1 MTKFLSVAS
10 QNYKMDVHPEYVMLG
25 NDVLLKCSFPSF
37 VADFVAVLS
46 WIDSEASE
54 YSLGTNHE
62 GNSARNRLHGIFS
75 NTGGTANM
83 PVWLYLLLFRIKPLN
98 NVESQ
103 HLVLWSRDQLFRF
116 SCQPGVPSFCSR
128 RVCCSLQ
135 RCDLQVQHP
144 EPCHSPRNCLGLG

>member
-1 MTKFLSVAS
+1 MLYMTMRFLSVAR

-62 GNSARNRLHGIFS
+62 GNSARIETVSLGPFPNI
-75 NTGGTANM
+75 
-83 PVWLYLLLFRIKPLN
+83 VPLRRH
-98 NVESQ
+98 SQ
-103 HLVLWSRDQLFRF
+103 FAIVALPPAL
-116 SCQPGVPSFCSR
+116 
-128 RVCCSLQ
+128 
-135 RCDLQVQHP
+135 
-144 EPCHSPRNCLGLG
+144 

>member
-1 MTKFLSVAS
+1 MLNMTKRFLSVAR

-62 GNSARNRLHGIFS
+62 GNSARNHRIGTFYRYLA
-75 NTGGTANM
+75 NTGGTANLQL
-83 PVWLYLLLFRIKPLN
+83 WLYLLLFRPKETACRL
-98 NVESQ
+98 E
-103 HLVLWSRDQLFRF
+103 
-116 SCQPGVPSFCSR
+116 
-128 RVCCSLQ
+128 
-135 RCDLQVQHP
+135 
-144 EPCHSPRNCLGLG
+144 

>member
-1 MTKFLSVAS
+1 MFSESLTMYFARRGCIQYMTMRFISVAS

-62 GNSARNRLHGIFS
+62 GNSARSRLIWTFFNS
-75 NTGGTANM
+75 CL
-83 PVWLYLLLFRIKPLN
+83 LYTYDAAD
-98 NVESQ
+98 E
-103 HLVLWSRDQLFRF
+103 
-116 SCQPGVPSFCSR
+116 
-128 RVCCSLQ
+128 
-135 RCDLQVQHP
+135 
-144 EPCHSPRNCLGLG
+144 

>member
-1 MTKFLSVAS
+1 MLNMTKRFLSVAR

-62 GNSARNRLHGIFS
+62 GNSARKRVIRTFYQYCATPEAQPTFNCGFS
-75 NTGGTANM
+75 
-83 PVWLYLLLFRIKPLN
+83 
-98 NVESQ
+98 S
-103 HLVLWSRDQLFRF
+103 
-116 SCQPGVPSFCSR
+116 
-128 RVCCSLQ
+128 CSL
-135 RCDLQVQHP
+135 DLRKLLVV
-144 EPCHSPRNCLGLG
+144 